1 MKRIFKTFIVA
12 LCLTAVACTD
22 YQVDIDDLNNR
33 VDNLETNK
41 IATITQQIQSIN
53 ASIPALQSTSSELKT
68 LVNSLKTTVE
78 GYDAAI
84 AENGEALTQLKSDI
98 EKSIEEIKK
107 SIEEG
112 QGADKQE
119 MLDALNVAKAEIE
132 AQIAALQT
140 DTQNKLDQ
148 MNEVVEN
155 LQEKDASIE
164 ARIDSLK
171 IFVNEE
177 LVSQKDWA
185 TKTFATL
192 QQQQAIQNDITSIKS
207 DISSLQS
214 ALTAL
219 EDRITREYTA
229 AINSAAASLRSEIA
243 ATANQITD
251 AYKAAIEEAKK
262 EITDAYEKAIEQA
275 ISDLETKLKG
285 WVNEQLTGYYTT
297 AEIKSKID
305 SLHGVINN
313 QFDVQQAYI
322 DALEKVLGGE
332 ELITK
337 YNTDSKT
344 IARLIDDNADNFT
357 KLYNALTKKKA
368 NMTNDEKTL
377 IEAIVADGGVISDLV
392 KEKVKNYVDGLQ
404 STQNWI
410 TTKFS
415 EINTSISNLNN
426 SVSGLRTDLNNL
438 SSKLTGFINGRIQSL
453 SYIPTTVEGDH
464 WVGAVDDEAFGDITL
479 FFRVSPASMVK
490 EITKEQVSAK
500 VTLPESGGELYY
512 SAEIKDVFAYS
523 SLVTKKY
530 GNAIEN
536 YEALK
541 DYNDILV
548 VIIDAKNIFRYAY
561 CRRAEVSVSVKDI
574 AHTNDKETY
583 YDVASEF
590 VTVNAEH
597 YFMQYSSTEREF
609 ALNKN
614 YGKFALNSSKKFDCV
629 HHGYYDYDSKKY
641 LSNNFVE
648 VENGTTELDA
658 VFAFKNDN
666 IIPEN
671 IKVNRNITALKFG
684 QYWDNSVTTYYPHGD
699 GYDEYSGGWRSV
711 QLKSGENVFSNCPY
725 LTSVDFGIGLSDPD
739 DKDYA
744 DSHSSAL
751 ETDGLTS
758 FNYMFLNC
766 TSLKDLGME
775 YCNTASVQS
784 MVGMFQNCD
793 GFTELDLS
801 YMNTESL
808 TNVSNMFMGS
818 DNLESVNLSGW
829 NVSKITNF
837 SKMFADCPQLNEV
850 NINLNNLTFNSNAN
864 FEGMFRK
871 TAITELVHPFASE
884 INISGIKELFK
895 DCTALTRVDLS
906 SNKVTVTTTDMS
918 EMFKNCGELTVVN
931 LSNWTIPDNAK
942 LDEMFYE
949 CKKLEKIYLENWKLS
964 GNNGDLSYNSLL
976 NNCSSLTDIYLK
988 GNNAEVVTMIKA
1000 AIESAGLESVKIH
1013 EN

>member
-1 MKRIFKTFIVA
+1 MCRSAHPQLRMKRIFKTFIVA

-33 VDNLETNK
+33 VDNLETSK
-41 IATITQQIQSIN
+41 IATIAQQIQSIN
-53 ASIPALQSTSSELKT
+53 ASIPVLQSTSSELKT

-84 AENGEALTQLKSDI
+84 AENGEALAQLKSDI

-119 MLDALNVAKAEIE
+119 MLDALNAAKAEIE

-229 AINSAAASLRSEIA
+229 AINSAVASLKSEIA

-251 AYKAAIEEAKK
+251 AYKAAIATAKD
-262 EITDAYEKAIEQA
+262 EIKTAYEKAIEQA
-275 ISDLETKLKG
+275 ISDLETKLQG
-285 WVNEQLTGYYTT
+285 WVNEQLKGYYTT
-297 AEIKSKID
+297 AEIKAKID
-305 SLHGVINN
+305 SLHTVI
-313 QFDVQQAYI
+313 DGELATQQAYI
-322 DALEKVLGGE
+322 DALETVLGDTKDITE
-332 ELITK
+332 E
-337 YNTDSKT
+337 KT
-344 IARLIDDNADNFT
+344 TIVEVINKNADNFT
-357 KLYNALTKKKA
+357 ELYNALTKTKA
-368 NMTNDEKTL
+368 NMTNDEKAL

-392 KEKVKNYVDGLQ
+392 KEKVKDYVDGLKN
-404 STQNWI
+404 TENWI

-426 SVSGLRTDLNNL
+426 TVASLRTDLDNL

-453 SYIPTTVEGDH
+453 TYIPTTVEGDH
-464 WVGAVDDEAFGDITL
+464 WVGMVDDDAFGVYEL
-479 FFRVSPASMVK
+479 VFRVSPADMAK
-490 EITKEQVSAK
+490 NITSIDQISAK
-500 VTLPESGGELYY
+500 VYY
-512 SAEIKDVFAYS
+512 PNWNIYLDLDVEKFA
-523 SLVTKKY
+523 V
-530 GNAIEN
+530 EN
-536 YEALK
+536 NLLFVY
-541 DYNDILV
+541 
-548 VIIDAKNIFRYAY
+548 IDASEVFYSHMLY
-561 CRRAEVSVSVKDI
+561 RAAISVSVKDI
-574 AHTNDKETY
+574 AHKADNEADNETY
-583 YDVASEF
+583 YDIASEF

-597 YFMQYSSTEREF
+597 YFMQYSSTKSEI
-609 ALNKN
+609 KDN
-614 YGKFALNSSKKFDCV
+614 YGKFVLNNEKTFDCV
-629 HHGYYDYDSKKY
+629 HQSCHNYTENLYY
-641 LSNNFVE
+641 NFVE
-648 VENGTTELDA
+648 VADGTTELTA
-658 VFAFKNDN
+658 EFAFKND
-666 IIPEN
+666 PTD
-671 IKVNRNITALKFG
+671 IKRNDNITALKFG
-684 QYWDNSVTTYYPHGD
+684 PYWDSSVATPSTPDPHD
-699 GYDEYSGGWRSV
+699 YEYGAWRTV
-711 QLKSGENVFSNCPY
+711 KLTSGEDVFSNCPY
-725 LTSVDFGIGLSDPD
+725 LKSVDFGIGLSRETGNYS
-739 DKDYA
+739 DK
-744 DSHSSAL
+744 HSSGLSTA
-751 ETDGLTS
+751 GLTS

-766 TSLKDLGME
+766 TRLENVGMK

-808 TNVSNMFMGS
+808 RDVTNMFMDSG
-818 DNLESVNLSGW
+818 NLESVNLKNW
-829 NVSKITNF
+829 DVSKITSF
-837 SKMFADCPQLNEV
+837 TGMFADCKSLNDV
-850 NINLNNLTFNSNAN
+850 TVDWDKTKFSSSPISFY
-864 FEGMFRK
+864 GMFRG
-871 TAITELVHPFASE
+871 TAITKFDWNFTSSIT
-884 INISGIKELFK
+884 INGIGELF
-895 DCTALTRVDLS
+895 
-906 SNKVTVTTTDMS
+906 N
-918 EMFKNCGELTVVN
+918 G
-931 LSNWTIPDNAK
+931 
-942 LDEMFYE
+942 
-949 CKKLEKIYLENWKLS
+949 CKKLETVDLASDKVNVTATAWNKMFEYCEKLTTVDLSGWTIPANADLSNMFSECKLLTTIKLENVKVS
-964 GNNGDLSYNSLL
+964 GTGSLTYGNLL

-988 GNNAEVVTMIKA
+988 NSDSNVIAMIKA
-1000 AIESAGLESVKIH
+1000 AVTNAGLQNVNIH

>member
-33 VDNLETNK
+33 VDNLETSK
-41 IATITQQIQSIN
+41 IATIAQQIQSIN
-53 ASIPALQSTSSELKT
+53 ASIPVLQSTSSELKT

-84 AENGEALTQLKSDI
+84 AENEEALAQLKSDI

-119 MLDALNVAKAEIE
+119 MLDALNAAKAEIE

-171 IFVNEE
+171 SFVNEE

-219 EDRITREYTA
+219 EDRITREYTS
-229 AINSAAASLRSEIA
+229 AINSAVASLKSEIA

-251 AYKAAIEEAKK
+251 AYKAAIATAKD
-262 EITDAYEKAIEQA
+262 EIKTAYEKAIDDA
-275 ISDLETKLKG
+275 ISALETKLQG
-285 WVNEQLTGYYTT
+285 WVNEQLKGYYTT
-297 AEIKSKID
+297 AQIKAKID
-305 SLHGVINN
+305 SLHAVI
-313 QFDVQQAYI
+313 DGELATQQAYI
-322 DALEKVLGGE
+322 DALETVLGDTKDITE
-332 ELITK
+332 E
-337 YNTDSKT
+337 KT
-344 IARLIDDNADNFT
+344 TIVEVINKNADNFT
-357 KLYNALTKKKA
+357 ELYNALTKTKA
-368 NMTNDEKTL
+368 NMTNDEKAL

-392 KEKVKNYVDGLQ
+392 KEKVKDYVDGLKN
-404 STQNWI
+404 TENWI

-426 SVSGLRTDLNNL
+426 TVASLRTDLDNL

-453 SYIPTTVEGDH
+453 TYIPAYEGYNL
-464 WVGAVDDEAFGDITL
+464 VGVVDDDAFGEYKL
-479 FFRVSPASMVK
+479 YFRVSPANMAK
-490 EITKEQVSAK
+490 NITSIDQISAK
-500 VTLPESGGELYY
+500 VSYPGWGLY
-512 SAEIKDVFAYS
+512 S
-523 SLVTKKY
+523 
-530 GNAIEN
+530 
-536 YEALK
+536 
-541 DYNDILV
+541 YNDLKVKDFGVYDDVLV
-548 VIIDAKNIFRYAY
+548 VLIDASEVINTRYISSA
-561 CRRAEVSVSVKDI
+561 AISVSVKDI

-597 YFMQYSSTEREF
+597 YFMQYSSKDAEF
-609 ALNKN
+609 DKEAKNYN
-614 YGKFALNSSKKFDCV
+614 YGKFDLNNSKEFNCV
-629 HHGYYDYDSKKY
+629 HYGYYDDSSTKY
-641 LSNNFVE
+641 LYYNFVE
-648 VENGTTELDA
+648 VEDGTTELTA
-658 VFAFKNDN
+658 EFAFKNDPTDIQRN
-666 IIPEN
+666 N
-671 IKVNRNITALKFG
+671 NITALKFG
-684 QYWDNSVTTYYPHGD
+684 PYWDSSVIN
-699 GYDEYSGGWRSV
+699 YSAHNGEISYGEWRTV

-739 DKDYA
+739 DNDYA

-766 TSLKDLGME
+766 TSLKDLGMK

-801 YMNTESL
+801 YMNTRSL

-818 DNLESVNLSGW
+818 DNLKSVNLNGW
-829 NVSKITNF
+829 NVSKITDF
-837 SKMFADCPQLNEV
+837 SKMFADCPMLNEV
-850 NINLNNLTFNSNAN
+850 KINLNNLTFNSTAN

-871 TAITELVHPFASE
+871 TAITKLVHPFASA

-895 DCTALTRVDLS
+895 DCTALTKVGLS
-906 SNKVTVTTTDMS
+906 STYVTVTTTDMS
-918 EMFKNCGELTVVN
+918 QMFMNCGELTAVN
-931 LSNWTIPDNAK
+931 LSNWTIQDNAK

-949 CKKLEKIYLENWKLS
+949 CRKLEKIYLENWKLQ
-964 GNNGDLSYNSLL
+964 GNNGDLSYSSLL
-976 NNCSSLTDIYLK
+976 NNCNSLTDIYLK
-988 GNNAEVVTMIKA
+988 GSDAEVVTMIKN
-1000 AIESAGLESVKIH
+1000 AITNAGLNNVNVH

>member
-33 VDNLETNK
+33 VDNLETSK
-41 IATITQQIQSIN
+41 IATIAQQIQSIN
-53 ASIPALQSTSSELKT
+53 ASIPVLQSTSSELKT

-84 AENGEALTQLKSDI
+84 AENGEALAQLKSDI

-119 MLDALNVAKAEIE
+119 MLDALNAAKAEIE

-219 EDRITREYTA
+219 EDRITREYTS
-229 AINSAAASLRSEIA
+229 AINSAVASLKSEIA

-251 AYKAAIEEAKK
+251 AYKAAIATAKD
-262 EITDAYEKAIEQA
+262 EIKTAYEKAIEQA
-275 ISDLETKLKG
+275 ISDLETKLQG
-285 WVNEQLTGYYTT
+285 WVNEQLKGYYTT
-297 AEIKSKID
+297 AEIKDKID
-305 SLHGVINN
+305 SLHGEIND
-313 QFDVQQAYI
+313 QLKVKQDYI

-344 IARLIDDNADNFT
+344 IAGLIAENAADFT
-357 KLYNALTKKKA
+357 ELYNALTKTKA
-368 NMTNDEKTL
+368 NMTNDEKAL
-377 IEAIVADGGVISDLV
+377 IDAIVADGGVINDLINSKITAYSNRL
-392 KEKVKNYVDGLQ
+392 KESTSWINEKFTAIERRVTTLEGEVDELQ
-404 STQNWI
+404 EDVQA
-410 TTKFS
+410 
-415 EINTSISNLNN
+415 
-426 SVSGLRTDLNNL
+426 L
-438 SSKLTGFINGRIQSL
+438 SSKLTGLINGRIQSL

-464 WVGAVDDEAFGDITL
+464 WVGMVDDDAFGVYEL
-479 FFRVSPASMVK
+479 VFRVSPADMAK
-490 EITKEQVSAK
+490 NITSIDQISAK
-500 VTLPESGGELYY
+500 VYY
-512 SAEIKDVFAYS
+512 PNWNIYLDLDVEKFA
-523 SLVTKKY
+523 V
-530 GNAIEN
+530 EN
-536 YEALK
+536 NLLFVY
-541 DYNDILV
+541 
-548 VIIDAKNIFRYAY
+548 IDASEVFYSHMLY
-561 CRRAEVSVSVKDI
+561 RAAISVSVKDI
-574 AHTNDKETY
+574 AHKADNEADNETY
-583 YDVASEF
+583 YDIASEF

-597 YFMQYSSTEREF
+597 YFMQYSSTKSEI
-609 ALNKN
+609 KDN
-614 YGKFALNSSKKFDCV
+614 YGKFVLNNEKTFDCV
-629 HHGYYDYDSKKY
+629 HQSCHNYTENLYY
-641 LSNNFVE
+641 NFVE
-648 VENGTTELDA
+648 VADGTTELTA
-658 VFAFKNDN
+658 EFAFKND
-666 IIPEN
+666 PTD
-671 IKVNRNITALKFG
+671 IKRNDNITALKFG
-684 QYWDNSVTTYYPHGD
+684 PYWDSSVATPSTPDPHD
-699 GYDEYSGGWRSV
+699 YEYGAWRTV
-711 QLKSGENVFSNCPY
+711 KLTSGEDVFSNCPY
-725 LTSVDFGIGLSDPD
+725 LKSVDFGIGLSSETGNYSE
-739 DKDYA
+739 K
-744 DSHSSAL
+744 HSSGLSTA
-751 ETDGLTS
+751 GLTS

-766 TSLKDLGME
+766 TRLENVGMK

-808 TNVSNMFMGS
+808 RDVTNMFMDSG
-818 DNLESVNLSGW
+818 NLESVNLKNW
-829 NVSKITNF
+829 DVSKITSF
-837 SKMFADCPQLNEV
+837 TGMFADCKSLNDV
-850 NINLNNLTFNSNAN
+850 TVDWDKTKFSSSPISFY
-864 FEGMFRK
+864 GMFRG
-871 TAITELVHPFASE
+871 TAITKFDWNFTSSIT
-884 INISGIKELFK
+884 INGIGELF
-895 DCTALTRVDLS
+895 
-906 SNKVTVTTTDMS
+906 N
-918 EMFKNCGELTVVN
+918 G
-931 LSNWTIPDNAK
+931 
-942 LDEMFYE
+942 
-949 CKKLEKIYLENWKLS
+949 CKKLETVDLASDKVNVTATAWNKMFEYCEKLTTVDLSGWTIPANADLSNMFSECKLLTTIKLENVKVS
-964 GNNGDLSYNSLL
+964 GTGSLTYGNLL

-988 GNNAEVVTMIKA
+988 NSDSNVIAMIKA
-1000 AIESAGLESVKIH
+1000 AVTNAGLQNVNIH